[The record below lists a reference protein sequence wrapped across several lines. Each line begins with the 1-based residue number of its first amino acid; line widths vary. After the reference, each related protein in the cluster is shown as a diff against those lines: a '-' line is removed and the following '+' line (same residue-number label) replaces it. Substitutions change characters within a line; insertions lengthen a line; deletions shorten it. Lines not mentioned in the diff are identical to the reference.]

1 MRKQTIL
8 ASAAAALL
16 AVSVT
21 GCTSNDAAYLSGLK
35 ASNFVEPCD
44 YSAIPVEETAPSV
57 SDDYVNYMVQYQLS
71 SSATTEEITDRD
83 DVEDG
88 DIVNIDYV
96 GKKDGE
102 EFDGGSATGYDLTIG
117 SGSFIDGFEDG
128 LIGHKVGETVDL
140 DLTFPE
146 DYSNSDLAGQAVVFT
161 VTINK
166 IQQKVTPELTDDWV
180 VSQDISGVST
190 VEEYNDYVYDYLMQQ
205 AQSSYDSDVQ
215 SKVAQYVV
223 ENSTYLQDPP
233 QKMIDRLVES
243 VKTYY
248 TNYATQYGMELDDFL
263 TTFLGADEDDPEQV
277 LTDNATDSAK
287 ELLVMKAIADKEG
300 LNPSRTEFNT
310 QLSSYAAQAG
320 YSSVD
325 DFKKSEDAESVRES
339 LMLQNVL
346 EFLQKKAVVSEPSD
360 DEETE
365 TTEDAAEETTEST
378 EDAAAETT
386 EISEDAASNT
396 TETAEN
402 AATETTEAAEDA
414 AEETTETK

>member
-1 MRKQTIL
+1 MRKHTIL

-21 GCTSNDAAYLSGLK
+21 ACTSNDAAYLSGLK
-35 ASNFVEPCD
+35 ASDFVEPCD
-44 YSAIPVEETAPSV
+44 YSAIPVEESAPSV
-57 SDDYVNYMVQYQLS
+57 SDDYVNYVVQYQLS

-96 GKKDGE
+96 GTKDGE

-128 LIGHKVGETVDL
+128 LIGHKVGETVEL

-146 DYSNSDLAGQAVVFT
+146 DYSSSDLAGQDVVFT

-180 VSQDISGVST
+180 VSQDISGVSN
-190 VEEYNDYVYDYLMQQ
+190 VEEYNDYVYDQLMQQ

-215 SKVAQYVV
+215 SKVAQYMV
-223 ENSTYLQDPP
+223 ENSTYTQDPP

-243 VKTYY
+243 AKTYY

-325 DFKKSEDAESVRES
+325 EFKKSEDAESVRES

-346 EFLQKKAVVSEPSD
+346 EFLQKNAVVSEPSS

-365 TTEDAAEETTEST
+365 D
-378 EDAAAETT
+378 
-386 EISEDAASNT
+386 
-396 TETAEN
+396 TETA
-402 AATETTEAAEDA
+402 ATDSTEAAEDA
-414 AEETTETK
+414 STEAAEAASTETTEESAEDAATATTEAAEGAATESTEE